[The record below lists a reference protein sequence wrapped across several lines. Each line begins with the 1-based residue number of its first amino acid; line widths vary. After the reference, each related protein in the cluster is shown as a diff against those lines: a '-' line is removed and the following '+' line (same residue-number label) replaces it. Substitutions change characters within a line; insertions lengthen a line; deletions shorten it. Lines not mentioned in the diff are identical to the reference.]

1 MKGVPIMKG
10 IARVEG
16 QEKADYQAIVLAFS
30 HLSDAVTKG
39 NSPGDALAAAA
50 ETGAVLLQLEH
61 CAVFVQNESTK
72 SIELASAYQLELTPR
87 RSPVPGEA
95 AIRECMERGSTIV
108 VTNTAIDKRKG
119 MSALAKLGIASMLC
133 VPLKVGDNCCGVVA
147 GMSDTLR
154 AFSPSD
160 IEVLSA
166 IASQAAFAAWKSKL
180 AGNMLPKSGDGTIS
194 ASDIEL
200 IEVAN
205 RRIQELSIINK
216 ISEAVIS
223 ILNLEQLLDLALD
236 QCLFAIGATVGSIM
250 LLDEDTELLTIKAAK
265 GLPKEVVDTATSA
278 IGEGIAGW
286 VAQHCQP
293 VLVHDARQD
302 PRFKMNRYRDDIT
315 SAMSVPLKARGR
327 VIGVINAS
335 TVEMGRRFGPREVE
349 FLCTIANQVAM
360 AIDNAKLYERLNRRS
375 GELSSLL
382 QMSEAITSTLEL
394 REILSLLSKKFMAV
408 PNVDVVVLLAYDADT
423 GRFRYL
429 DGHGLKQNN
438 RKSAYMQ
445 LALPIAKDAL
455 AAGCPICCELSG
467 KPQQT
472 NSAGAME
479 NYASTICIPLTAA
492 ERIVGAVALFS
503 SKPKAFSQSTMSTLT
518 ALAKLAGVAIHN
530 ALIYKHKYDIAR
542 SLQFQLVPTV
552 PLTAEGLDIGHKFLP
567 AREVGGDYYDVI
579 NVVPGKVG
587 IVIADVAGN
596 SVPAAMYTS
605 MGKHVLRAYAVED
618 NPPADVLRRLN
629 RIACEETQSEVFI
642 SLFYGVFDA
651 SNKSFS
657 YACAGHEPPMLI
669 HPDGSIDRL
678 QADGLLIGI
687 KSSIQF
693 EEKTVQLE
701 SESILV
707 LFTDGVIDS
716 ASADCKFSVRDIA
729 DIVARNK
736 LKSAQ
741 ELADNIYA
749 GLIDVSAAGTHDDV
763 ALVVLK
769 VM

>member
-1 MKGVPIMKG
+1 MKG
-10 IARVEG
+10 IARVDG
-16 QEKADYQAIVLAFS
+16 QEKADYQAVILAFS
-30 HLSDAVTKG
+30 HLSDAVTNG
-39 NSPGDALAAAA
+39 HPPGGALAAAA
-50 ETGAVLLQLEH
+50 ETGTVLLQVD
-61 CAVFVQNESTK
+61 CSAVYIHNK
-72 SIELASAYQLELTPR
+72 SSNVIEIAASYRIELPAR
-87 RSPVPGEA
+87 RTSLPGEA
-95 AIRECMERGSTIV
+95 AIKECIERGSPV
-108 VTNTAIDKRKG
+108 VVPNVGIDKRKG
-119 MSALAKLGIASMLC
+119 MSALAKLGVASLLA
-133 VPLKVGDNCCGVVA
+133 VPLKVGDRCCGA
-147 GMSDTLR
+147 IAAMSGTIR
-154 AFSPSD
+154 AFSPPD

-166 IASQAAFAAWKSKL
+166 IAGQAAFAAWKSKL
-180 AGNMLPKSGDGTIS
+180 AGNILPDSDKGIIS

-205 RRIQELSIINK
+205 RRIQELSIVNK

-223 ILNLEQLLDLALD
+223 TLDLTQLLDLAIE

-250 LLDEDTELLTIKAAK
+250 LLDDDAKRLTIKAAK
-265 GLPKEVVDTATSA
+265 GLPQKVVELASTAV
-278 IGEGIAGW
+278 GEGIAGW
-286 VAQHCQP
+286 VALHGKP

-335 TVEMGRRFGPREVE
+335 TVELGRRFGPVEVE
-349 FLCTIANQVAM
+349 FLSTIANQVAL
-360 AIDNAKLYERLNRRS
+360 AIDNAQLYERLNRRS
-375 GELSSLL
+375 AELSSLL

-394 REILSLLSKKFMAV
+394 REILSLLSEKFMAV
-408 PNVDVVVLLAYDADT
+408 PNVDTGVLLAYDADT

-429 DGHGLKQNN
+429 DGHGLHERD
-438 RKSAYMQ
+438 RKSAYLQ

-455 AAGCPICCELSG
+455 ATGGPVCCEMSQDSPHASEVAELEG
-467 KPQQT
+467 LM
-472 NSAGAME
+472 SAV
-479 NYASTICIPLTAA
+479 CIPLTAA
-492 ERIVGAVALFS
+492 DRIVGAVVLFS
-503 SKPKAFSQSTMSTLT
+503 MKPHAFPQAEISTLS

-542 SLQFQLVPTV
+542 SLQFKLVPTV
-552 PLTAEGLDIGHKFLP
+552 PLTAKGLDIGHKFLP

-579 NVVPGKVG
+579 NVAPGRVG

-605 MGKHVLRAYAVED
+605 MGKHVLRAYAVEN

-629 RIACEETQSEVFI
+629 RIACDETQPDVFI

-651 SNKSFS
+651 SDRSFR
-657 YACAGHEPPMLI
+657 YASAGHEPPILI
-669 HPDGSIDRL
+669 HQNGSVERL
-678 QADGLLIGI
+678 QAEGLLIGI
-687 KSSIQF
+687 KPDVEY
-693 EEKTVQLE
+693 EEKEILLDSGST
-701 SESILV
+701 LV

-716 ASADCKFSVRDIA
+716 AAADSKFGTGDITEAAA
-729 DIVARNK
+729 DST

-741 ELADNIYA
+741 ELADNIYTR
-749 GLIDVSAAGTHDDV
+749 LMDISAAGTHDDV